1 MTPLFVAPAADGN
14 EGGGD
19 LSPPTGEPKESE
31 IVVGGMG
38 SMGIAAEVSEGGRE
52 RGGEGE
58 AGEIGQEGGEGSG
71 GEEGGGKEGEEERE
85 DGEGYVEE
93 GEEGDEEGEGGEQER
108 EREEEDKGNTVDE
121 GEEEGGEEEG
131 GEEGES
137 RKEESESVEV
147 DKKSQLTSME
157 NLPLATT
164 AVTTGGAEATV
175 EKTEVATH
183 EVVHTLFILEQLH
196 DIVCLLS
203 LQDSD
208 EEEKKAILTDE
219 NIQELED
226 REKVYTLKTLCLP
239 DYIIPQGIE
248 LELWFLVVSVGPAV
262 SVRFLHWMSGLRGHY
277 TLRHP
282 CVCPLHCRHQLQV
295 CSS

>member
-1 MTPLFVAPAADGN
+1 MTPLFVSPAADGN
-14 EGGGD
+14 KGGGD

-31 IVVGGMG
+31 IAVGGME
-38 SMGIAAEVSEGGRE
+38 SVGIAVEVSEGGRE
-52 RGGEGE
+52 GGGEGE
-58 AGEIGQEGGEGSG
+58 AGEIGEEGGEGSG
-71 GEEGGGKEGEEERE
+71 GEGGEGEEGEEERE
-85 DGEGYVEE
+85 DGEGYIEE
-93 GEEGDEEGEGGEQER
+93 GEEGDEEGGRGEQER

-121 GEEEGGEEEG
+121 GEEGGGGEEG

-147 DKKSQLTSME
+147 NKKSQLTSME

-175 EKTEVATH
+175 EKETEVATH

-196 DIVCLLS
+196 VCLLS

-226 REKVYTLKTLCLP
+226 REKVYNNYYAQDT
-239 DYIIPQGIE
+239 
-248 LELWFLVVSVGPAV
+248 VPA
-262 SVRFLHWMSGLRGHY
+262 
-277 TLRHP
+277 
-282 CVCPLHCRHQLQV
+282 
-295 CSS
+295 

>member
-19 LSPPTGEPKESE
+19 LSPPTGEPKGSE
-31 IVVGGMG
+31 IAVGGMG
-38 SMGIAAEVSEGGRE
+38 SVGIVAKVSEGQRE
-52 RGGEGE
+52 GGGEGE

-71 GEEGGGKEGEEERE
+71 GEEGEGKEGEEERE
-85 DGEGYVEE
+85 DGEGYIEE
-93 GEEGDEEGEGGEQER
+93 GEEGGEEGGRGEQER

-137 RKEESESVEV
+137 RKEESESVQV
-147 DKKSQLTSME
+147 DKSQLTSIE

-175 EKTEVATH
+175 EKETEVATH
-183 EVVHTLFILEQLH
+183 EVVHTLFSRNILEQL
-196 DIVCLLS
+196 CLLS

-208 EEEKKAILTDE
+208 EEEKKAIMADE

-226 REKVYTLKTLCLP
+226 KVIFIHDTVP
-239 DYIIPQGIE
+239 P
-248 LELWFLVVSVGPAV
+248 
-262 SVRFLHWMSGLRGHY
+262 
-277 TLRHP
+277 
-282 CVCPLHCRHQLQV
+282 
-295 CSS
+295 